1 MRSIPSPWASLAKTM
16 ATSAL
21 RAAATAA
28 GIPDWSGV
36 CQPKWISWLNRPLM
50 LE

>member
-1 MRSIPSPWASLAKTM
+1 MPSPCASLANTI
-16 ATSAL
+16 ATSDL

-28 GIPDWSGV
+28 GISDCDGV
-36 CQPKWISWLNRPLM
+36 CQPKWISWLNSPNW

>member
-1 MRSIPSPWASLAKTM
+1 MPSPWASLANTT

-28 GIPDWSGV
+28 GIPDCDGV
-36 CQPKWISWLNRPLM
+36 CQPKWISWLNRPTR

>member
-1 MRSIPSPWASLAKTM
+1 MPSPCASLANTI
-16 ATSAL
+16 ATSAW
-21 RAAATAA
+21 RAASTAA
-28 GIPDWSGV
+28 GMPDVDGV